1 MHIML
6 SVCRQN
12 NVDTT
17 RLLFFILFLS
27 IWLPGKVVAKTQS
40 LIESYRI
47 MTILV
52 REITIKT
59 GSGKARMTIDDAF
72 KFWKIVSM
80 REARNR
86 K

>member
-1 MHIML
+1 
-6 SVCRQN
+6 
-12 NVDTT
+12 
-17 RLLFFILFLS
+17 
-27 IWLPGKVVAKTQS
+27 
-40 LIESYRI
+40 